1 MTSMKKM
8 FEYKC
13 KEHYAMGYVA
23 ALKRQMVY
31 SFPERVL
38 SHLAIELE
46 HAEKMLEEL
55 RQSK

>member
-1 MTSMKKM
+1 MTSIKKLI
-8 FEYKC
+8 EYKC

-23 ALKRQMVY
+23 ALKRQMMY
-31 SFPERVL
+31 SYPERAL

>member
-1 MTSMKKM
+1 
-8 FEYKC
+8 
-13 KEHYAMGYVA
+13 MGYVA
-23 ALKRQMVY
+23 ALKRQMMY
-31 SFPERVL
+31 SYPERAL